1 MDSASGNMSDL
12 KLVALPTT
20 HTALFPSSEQSRGG
34 HGAGAAP
41 SPPRFNLPD
50 SYWLQDRQYRTDCL
64 HLEQANSTE
73 SLARHL
79 AVSAKSKS
87 AIAAMFENLQADR
100 ENDPRS
106 RTEGLASSV
115 NLMQFQPARFE
126 LSAETIAG
134 LIVLNDPGGDAAAS
148 MPAASST
155 ATSTAAATQQDI
167 AASGCCIPP
176 SCVIL

>member
-20 HTALFPSSEQSRGG
+20 HTALFPSSEQPRGG
-34 HGAGAAP
+34 YGAGAGP

-50 SYWLQDRQYRTDCL
+50 SYWLQTRQDRTDRL

-73 SLARHL
+73 WVARYL

-87 AIAAMFENLQADR
+87 AIDLMIENLEADR

-106 RTEGLASSV
+106 RTEGLASRV
-115 NLMQFQPARFE
+115 NLMQFQPARVE

-148 MPAASST
+148 TPVASST

-167 AASGCCIPP
+167 AVSGCCLPP